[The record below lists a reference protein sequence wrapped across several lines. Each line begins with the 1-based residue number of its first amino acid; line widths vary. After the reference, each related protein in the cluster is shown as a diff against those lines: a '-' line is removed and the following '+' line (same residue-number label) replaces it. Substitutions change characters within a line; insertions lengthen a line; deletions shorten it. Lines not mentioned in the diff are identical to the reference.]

1 MYLAVES
8 VRYRF
13 RLSRRRFLATSGAT
27 TLALASP
34 PVLADTRAET
44 AGTRTT
50 PDKLLAALESL
61 DG

>member
-1 MYLAVES
+1 VEG
-8 VRYRF
+8 VRF
-13 RLSRRRFLATSGAT
+13 RLSRRRFLATSGAA

-34 PVLADTRAET
+34 PLADTRAET

-50 PDKLLAALESL
+50 PDKLPASLESL

>member
-1 MYLAVES
+1 VES

-13 RLSRRRFLATSGAT
+13 RLSRRRFLATSGAA
-27 TLALASP
+27 TLALALP
-34 PVLADTRAET
+34 LVLADARAAT

-50 PDKLLAALESL
+50 SDKLLAALESL

>member
-1 MYLAVES
+1 
-8 VRYRF
+8 
-13 RLSRRRFLATSGAT
+13 
-27 TLALASP
+27 LALALP
-34 PVLADTRAET
+34 LVLADTRAET

>member
-1 MYLAVES
+1 MKAFAIAFAYLDGVFAQ
-8 VRYRF
+8 
-13 RLSRRRFLATSGAT
+13 RREPGLWR
-27 TLALASP
+27 LALP
-34 PVLADTRAET
+34 LVLADTRAET